1 MNVNT
6 FFMKHVWILLF
17 IIISGVT
24 ASAQTPDTVPPYK
37 KNPHIPSFKILQ
49 TDSTWFTKEQLPKYK
64 YTAIIYFSPT
74 CGHCQFTAQDLVKKM
89 DSLKNVFF
97 VFVSYNSIE
106 EIKEFYIKYGLNVF
120 RNVRIGRDPKYFI
133 PSFYRVEATPFVA
146 VYNSKGIL
154 MQVFDPP
161 HKPAMEAYEL
171 INLIYKK

>member
-6 FFMKHVWILLF
+6 FFMKHVWIFLF
-17 IIISGVT
+17 IIINGT
-24 ASAQTPDTVPPYK
+24 CASAQTPDTVPPYK
-37 KNPHIPSFKILQ
+37 KNPHIPSFNILQ
-49 TDSTWFTKEQLPKYK
+49 TDSTWFTNKQLPKYQ

-106 EIKEFYIKYGLNVF
+106 EIREFSIKYGLPVF

-146 VYNSKGIL
+146 VYNRKGIL
-154 MQVFDPP
+154 MKVFDPP